1 MRAKTLL
8 VVNNEYTNRKIIW
21 GNREE
26 GKAANDD
33 DIAKGKNA
41 HGISVV
47 EIAFEDGKWHM
58 VKDSP
63 YNRRITPDSEMALTG
78 PASGH
83 DLLKNRSGRHRHQV
97 PWHMEQLRQRRDPLG
112 HLSRM

>member
-1 MRAKTLL
+1 MSGKTLL

-47 EIAFEDGKWHM
+47 EHCL
-58 VKDSP
+58 
-63 YNRRITPDSEMALTG
+63 RRRQMAYG
-78 PASGH
+78 QG
-83 DLLKNRSGRHRHQV
+83 Q
-97 PWHMEQLRQRRDPLG
+97 PL
-112 HLSRM
+112 